1 MFLPDRRTMQRLVLR
16 AAALKDSEDEPY
28 CEEVR
33 PWVRVQNRD
42 VHV

>member
-1 MFLPDRRTMQRLVLR
+1 MQRLVMR
-16 AAALKDSEDEPY
+16 AAALKDTEDEPY

-33 PWVRVQNRD
+33 PWVRVQNSD